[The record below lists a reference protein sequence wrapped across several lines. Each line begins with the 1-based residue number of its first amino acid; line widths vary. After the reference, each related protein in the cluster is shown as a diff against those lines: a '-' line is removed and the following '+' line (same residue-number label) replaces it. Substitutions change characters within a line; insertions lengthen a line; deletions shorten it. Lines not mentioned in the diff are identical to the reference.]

1 MENVKSYR
9 VKTKPVIAMRTYRG
23 MPLSYIRDFMI
34 GCKNISLSLN
44 NIHENFNESIKGD
57 GSLDLTPGDY
67 IVKNSE
73 QNAEFMSPEEF
84 ENRYE
89 ERVNSS
95 ELHYVIRTYGFP
107 IEDAEYMLQD
117 EKIKAVL
124 LAPLRE
130 QKKASRQPKTANHTP
145 ISQESIFIESS
156 RRLLSDLSNLRSIE
170 SNSTLK

>member
-9 VKTKPVIAMRTYRG
+9 VKTKPVIAMRTYQG

-44 NIHENFNESIKGD
+44 NIHESFNEPIKSD
-57 GSLDLTPGDY
+57 VSHDLTPGDY

-73 QNAEFMSPEEF
+73 QKAVFMSPEEF

-117 EKIKAVL
+117 EKIRAVL
-124 LAPLRE
+124 LAQLHE
-130 QKKASRQPKTANHTP
+130 QKKASRRTQKANNFHINTQPDADVGGIIKKINENFENA
-145 ISQESIFIESS
+145 ISHAEM
-156 RRLLSDLSNLRSIE
+156 R
-170 SNSTLK
+170 